1 MKNFTNGLHP
11 LFQDVSLGSRLEFL
25 VWNMKLNRRFLT
37 GAALLTTLQLVS
49 AGDITGKIT
58 LKGTPPPERDL
69 PLDPAC
75 GKIHPTKKTRLYVVG
90 KNGELADT
98 LIYVTKGLE
107 GKDFP
112 VPDKPHLVDQ
122 VGCEYVPYVSAVM
135 ANQKILV
142 RNSDPVL
149 HNVHPI
155 PAVKGNEEKNIAQ
168 LPKGKDLEFTFAK
181 EEQFLRFKC
190 DVHPWMFSY
199 VTVLNHPFHA
209 VSETDGTFKIE
220 NLPAGKYTIEAN
232 HRKAGKQTM
241 EVEVPATGNKEA
253 NFSFDVK

>member
-1 MKNFTNGLHP
+1 MNKNRWLMAAAF
-11 LFQDVSLGSRLEFL
+11 VASL
-25 VWNMKLNRRFLT
+25 
-37 GAALLTTLQLVS
+37 QIIS

-58 LKGTPPPERDL
+58 LKGTPPPEKEL
-69 PLDPAC
+69 PLDAQC

-90 KNGELADT
+90 ANGELADT
-98 LIYVTKGLE
+98 FIYVKDGLT
-107 GKDFP
+107 GKTFP
-112 VPDKPHLVDQ
+112 VPEKPVLIDQ
-122 VGCEYVPYVSAVM
+122 VGCEYTPYVSGVM
-135 ANQKILV
+135 VNQKILV

-155 PAVKGNEEKNIAQ
+155 PVVAGNKEENKAQ
-168 LPKGKDLEFTFAK
+168 MPKGPDLAFTFPK

-199 VTVLNHPFHA
+199 VSVMNHPFFS
-209 VSETDGTFKIE
+209 VSGKDGTFKIE

-241 EVEVPATGNKEA
+241 EVEVPATGAKEA
-253 NFSFDVK
+253 NFTLEAK